1 MNFEL
6 NGMIFEFQ
14 FRGRA
19 VNDFAEGEHIPYD
32 LRTGKDIIGKD
43 TQLEVLY
50 GPIKELLVKNDD
62 PNAPLGKCMTDDEYE
77 AYNAYLTAHYNY
89 LREMELGFE
98 SKKPSITKYACPH
111 DDRLIAENL
120 VILHEVAEK
129 LKKGTVTPEEA
140 LAEYESRLIRLNK

>member
-62 PNAPLGKCMTDDEYE
+62 PNAPLGKCMTDDEYK

-98 SKKPSITKYACPH
+98 SKKPSITEYNCPH